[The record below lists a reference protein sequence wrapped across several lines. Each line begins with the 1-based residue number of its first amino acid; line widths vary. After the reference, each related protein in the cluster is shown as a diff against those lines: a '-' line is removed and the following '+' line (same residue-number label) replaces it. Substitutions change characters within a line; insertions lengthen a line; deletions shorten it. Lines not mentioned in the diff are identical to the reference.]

1 MTNMLN
7 DKLAVLT
14 GAGCRID
21 SGPVPD
27 VFDREA
33 L

>member
-1 MTNMLN
+1 MTDMLN
-7 DKLAVLT
+7 DKLVVVT
-14 GAGCRID
+14 RAGCCID
-21 SGPVPD
+21 SEPVPD

>member
-1 MTNMLN
+1 MTDMLN
-7 DKLAVLT
+7 DKLAVGT
-14 GAGCRID
+14 GAGCRIGGD
-21 SGPVPD
+21 PVPD